1 MKARQPDTA
10 PPMPRRA
17 AFRGDLAGAGAAAVW
32 PERQTVGVPGLGPL
46 ESAIMTVLWDA
57 REPLT
62 VRGVR
67 DRLDYRV
74 EDGEDP
80 AYTRVMTVT
89 TILWRKGLLS
99 RDKLPGE
106 ADQRAWWYQPRSGM
120 RRSAWER

>member
-1 MKARQPDTA
+1 MPVNAPQPSTA
-10 PPMPRRA
+10 QTMPRRA
-17 AFRGDLAGAGAAAVW
+17 AFTGDLAGAGTAAAVW
-32 PERQTVGVPGLGPL
+32 PERQAVAVPGLRPL

-67 DRLDYRV
+67 DRM
-74 EDGEDP
+74 GGGGDP

-120 RRSAWER
+120 RRSGWER